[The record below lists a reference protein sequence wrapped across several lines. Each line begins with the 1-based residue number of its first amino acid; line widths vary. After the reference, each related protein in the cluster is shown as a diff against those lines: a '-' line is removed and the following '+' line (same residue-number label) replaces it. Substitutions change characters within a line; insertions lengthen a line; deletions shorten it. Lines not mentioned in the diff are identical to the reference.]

1 MRPEAS
7 DTVERSPFLRWIMIG
22 SSALGLGCLLAS
34 LTVLDL
40 GKGGIEFHWS
50 NYALIAFPAGAGLAA
65 GYWLLVFRLGE
76 KDEVESGRR
85 TVYGASIFMLLLAV
99 AVFMYPLRFIT
110 PEKRSDVLIGL
121 GIAVCALSCVG
132 FMIRTV
138 VKMLEEEDAA
148 NPPPPLP
155 HGPGE

>member
-1 MRPEAS
+1 MRQEAS

-22 SSALGLGCLLAS
+22 SSAFSLGCLLAS

-50 NYALIAFPAGAGLAA
+50 NYALIAFPVGAALAA

-76 KDEVESGRR
+76 KDEFASGRR
-85 TVYGASIFMLLLAV
+85 TVYAASIFMLLLAIG
-99 AVFMYPLRFIT
+99 VFMYPLRFIT

-121 GIAVCALSCVG
+121 AVATCALSCVG

-138 VKMLEEEDAA
+138 VKMLEEEDDA

-155 HGPGE
+155 HSPGE

>member
-1 MRPEAS
+1 MRAEAV

-22 SSALGLGCLLAS
+22 SSALGMGCLLAS

-50 NYALIAFPAGAGLAA
+50 NYALLAFPAGALLAA
-65 GYWLLVFRLGE
+65 GYWLLVFRLG
-76 KDEVESGRR
+76 DQDQTTSGRR
-85 TVYGASIFMLLLAV
+85 VLFGSSIFMLVFAV

-121 GIAVCALSCVG
+121 TVAIGALSCVG
-132 FMIRTV
+132 YMIRTV
-138 VKMLEEEDAA
+138 VKMLEDEDDA

-155 HGPGE
+155 R

>member
-50 NYALIAFPAGAGLAA
+50 NLALLAFPAGALLAG

-76 KDEVESGRR
+76 ADPTRAGRR
-85 TVYGASIFMLLLAV
+85 MIFGASLFMLLLAV

-110 PEKRSDVLIGL
+110 PEKRTDVLIGL
-121 GIAVCALSCVG
+121 GVAVGALSCVG

-138 VKMLEEEDAA
+138 VRMLEEEDDA

-155 HGPGE
+155 HRPKK